1 MTQAQTAKK
10 RWELENAIDEEK
22 YYKFDEAEIEA
33 FRKLRPWKTDINHF
47 KHVKISAVALIKMVM
62 HSKSGLGGPTG
73 DVEVM
78 GVMQGYPVGDTMYVM
93 DAIPLPCEGIEARV
107 NASKEADEYLINHLG
122 FSENVA
128 RPENVVGWYHSH
140 PNFGCWL
147 SGIDVQTQQMNQ
159 MVQDPNIAIVIDPCK
174 TMAAGKVEIGCFR
187 CYKNEDA
194 ERLQKE
200 AGNKKAVGEA
210 GMNDEK
216 FKEFGL
222 HAHKYY
228 KMTHNFFKSKSDTE
242 LLDRIW
248 NEYWTWNL
256 STSPLLNNQKT
267 ICDNVVNVVG
277 KLKKLS
283 TSSAA
288 SYGAGRGKV
297 LQDEDFKPIQTASSK
312 LAVEVNNGV
321 TVEILKKWMFAS
333 NAGENPA
340 LTMKGDNEE
349 ESKVRK

>member
-1 MTQAQTAKK
+1 
-10 RWELENAIDEEK
+10 
-22 YYKFDEAEIEA
+22 
-33 FRKLRPWKTDINHF
+33 
-47 KHVKISAVALIKMVM
+47 
-62 HSKSGLGGPTG
+62 
-73 DVEVM
+73 
-78 GVMQGYPVGDTMYVM
+78 
-93 DAIPLPCEGIEARV
+93 
-107 NASKEADEYLINHLG
+107 
-122 FSENVA
+122 
-128 RPENVVGWYHSH
+128 
-140 PNFGCWL
+140 
-147 SGIDVQTQQMNQ
+147 MNQ

-187 CYKNEDA
+187 CYKKEDA